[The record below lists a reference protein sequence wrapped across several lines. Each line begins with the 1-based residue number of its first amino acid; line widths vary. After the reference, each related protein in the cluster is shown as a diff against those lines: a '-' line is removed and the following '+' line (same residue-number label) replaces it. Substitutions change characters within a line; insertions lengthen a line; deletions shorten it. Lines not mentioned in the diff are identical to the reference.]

1 VHIHALF
8 SFPLIPASYWAARY
22 RIPYVV
28 RPLGTLNHWGIRN
41 RRPWLKRASIRWIDG
56 PAVAGA
62 AAVHYASEQERE
74 EASAVVA
81 VRRSVVIP
89 NPVNLDFGHAADR
102 SNWLPARYPELEGKR
117 TILFLS
123 RLDPTKGL
131 DILLPAFAR
140 LRSRLTN
147 VMLVLAGSGEPS
159 FVAGLHDLAREL
171 GIENQIVWA
180 GFLEGD
186 AKRAA
191 LSCASIAVL
200 PSYSENFGVAAAEA
214 LACGLPVIVSDRA
227 GIHRALAAADAG
239 MVVPCEVSRLAEG
252 MAEVLGDGD
261 LRARFVRNGLSL
273 AKTFTVEA
281 VAGQLIDLYRCI
293 ARETSNA

>member
-1 VHIHALF
+1 MAPCQMAGAACPGLRPGAYPRALL
-8 SFPLIPASYWAARY
+8 FPVDSPSYWAARH

-89 NPVNLDFGHAADR
+89 NPVNLDFGPAADG
-102 SNWLPARYPELEGKR
+102 SNWLPAGYPELQGKR

-191 LSCASIAVL
+191 LSSASIAVL
-200 PSYSENFGVAAAEA
+200 PSYSNSASPPRRRSHAACQWCRTGPAFTA
-214 LACGLPVIVSDRA
+214 RWPRRTPAWWFRVQ
-227 GIHRALAAADAG
+227 
-239 MVVPCEVSRLAEG
+239 VSRLAEG
-252 MAEVLGDGD
+252 MAEVLGNGD
-261 LRARFVRNGLSL
+261 LRARLS
-273 AKTFTVEA
+273 
-281 VAGQLIDLYRCI
+281 
-293 ARETSNA
+293 ETASPWRRPSR